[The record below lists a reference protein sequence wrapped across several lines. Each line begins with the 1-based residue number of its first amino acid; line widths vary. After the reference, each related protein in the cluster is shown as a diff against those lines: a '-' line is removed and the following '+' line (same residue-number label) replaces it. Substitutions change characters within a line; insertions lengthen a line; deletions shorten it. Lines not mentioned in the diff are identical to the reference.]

1 MNSLFFG
8 QICQLC
14 EFDRLS
20 QIRKFCRSKIRR
32 SSISQPI
39 ITAYL
44 IQQCLKCRP
53 ECGRNQKLHPWVARD
68 LWSFC
73 PLWPYLQAK
82 RSVDTG
88 WESDRESSLRP
99 LQRRIRARCTLQCQA
114 HRQPKKKCDQNSVKW
129 KRDMNKNFFCKKLV
143 NAKVAKNL
151 NTNLNFPPTNA
162 TEFKLP
168 AILKFV
174 T

>member
-114 HRQPKKKCDQNSVKW
+114 HRQPKKNVIKILSNGNVIW
-129 KRDMNKNFFCKKLV
+129 IRTFFV
-143 NAKVAKNL
+143 KNL
-151 NTNLNFPPTNA
+151 WMQ
-162 TEFKLP
+162 KLP
-168 AILKFV
+168 KIWTQIWISRQQTQLNSNCLQFWNS
-174 T
+174 